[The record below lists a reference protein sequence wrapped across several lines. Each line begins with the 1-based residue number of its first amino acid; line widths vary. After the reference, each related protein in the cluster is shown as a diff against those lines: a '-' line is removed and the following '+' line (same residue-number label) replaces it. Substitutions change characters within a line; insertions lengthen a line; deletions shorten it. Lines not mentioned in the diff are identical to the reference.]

1 MEIYKKVTMA
11 LIGMCLGQPSYH
23 DWYVSRPAVLPSRYS
38 GNLPCTCACDD
49 LFFRSL
55 SACAGNVTEAA
66 VGIRCGSC
74 VCLCVCVCTCV
85 RVCVCVC
92 VCVRARACAF
102 SLIY

>member
-23 DWYVSRPAVLPSRYS
+23 LVTAGICLVPVRVMIYSFALFQRVPGTLLRRRWESAVVRV
-38 GNLPCTCACDD
+38 CA
-49 LFFRSL
+49 
-55 SACAGNVTEAA
+55 
-66 VGIRCGSC
+66 
-74 VCLCVCVCTCV
+74 CVCVYV
-85 RVCVCVC
+85 RSCVC